1 MNDCTMGRFLRLIRK
16 LNFNTLYFNFKYFS
30 VFQAIKFPVLISK
43 HVILKTTEGSV
54 SLPESISTGM
64 IRIGYGDIG
73 IFDKKRSKSI
83 WEVSGPVVFKGT
95 AQIGHGSKI
104 SVGENGSLEVGENL
118 IITAESTVVCH
129 KKITIGSNCLI
140 SWDCLIMDTDF
151 HKIFDNTS
159 QRTNPPSPVVIG
171 DNVWIGVRNLIL
183 KGSIIPNN
191 VVIGANSLIAKAL
204 TTENTIYA
212 GNPIKLIKE
221 NITWQR

>member
-1 MNDCTMGRFLRLIRK
+1 MGKLIRFILK
-16 LNFNTLYFNFKYFS
+16 LNFKSVYFNFKYFKWRK
-30 VFQAIKFPVLISK
+30 AIKFPVLISK
-43 HVILKTTEGSV
+43 HVILKTTNGSV

-64 IRIGYGDIG
+64 IQIGYGDVG

-83 WEVSGPVVFKGT
+83 WEVSGQVVFKGT

-104 SVGENGSLEVGENL
+104 SVGENGSLEIGHHF
-118 IITAESTVVCH
+118 IITAESTIVVH
-129 KKITIGSNCLI
+129 KKIHIGKGCLI
-140 SWDCLIMDTDF
+140 SWDCLIIDTDF
-151 HKIFDNTS
+151 HKIFDNTNE
-159 QRTNPPSPVVIG
+159 RTNPPSPVVIG

-183 KGSIIPNN
+183 KGSFIPNN

-204 TTENTIYA
+204 TTENSIYA